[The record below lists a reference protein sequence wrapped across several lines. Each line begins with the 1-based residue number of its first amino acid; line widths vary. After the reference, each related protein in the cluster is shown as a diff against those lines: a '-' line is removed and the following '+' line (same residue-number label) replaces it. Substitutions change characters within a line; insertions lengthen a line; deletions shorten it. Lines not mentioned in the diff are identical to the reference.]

1 MLVETGN
8 TERSDSMCHHDL
20 VRMPCC
26 ECSTGNW
33 NESNNALTLFK
44 PILEGKA
51 IKANKAAPEIH
62 DEVDLSDTAKALAGH
77 QAGSDYENEQYLK
90 VGRLK
95 SLVSSGNYHMDP
107 SMVETIAE
115 RIANML
121 V

>member
-1 MLVETGN
+1 MNSTDIVNEVARLVAQ
-8 TERSDSMCHHDL
+8 RDL
-20 VRMPCC
+20 GLKDPKD
-26 ECSTGNW
+26 G
-33 NESNNALTLFK
+33 K
-44 PILEGKA
+44 PVKA
-51 IKANKAAPEIH
+51 KKAPPEVH
-62 DEVDLSDTAKALAGH
+62 DEVDLSDSAKALAGH
-77 QAGSDYENEQYLK
+77 ASGSDYENEQYLK